1 MSYALTSPLPSIR
14 MTLSSSSGDGE
25 ATNKKKYILSRRI
38 EVPPNYKALVSLE
51 SLTFLK
57 PCLFHPSYY
66 DGSLFCSQLNVTYR
80 VTPAARTATNAQY
93 PTATDTVSGL
103 LQALSTLRNL
113 MRNVTND
120 NNIDFLGL
128 DGLTV
133 LYTSLG
139 TLTLRESFYGA
150 NEYRMFLTTTTA
162 NRTYTMEGRWTKL
175 FGGVVDEIT
184 FSQASPAYVRVG
196 AAGHNII
203 SVNTSLGE
211 KNLSNLSGTDQRI
224 VDSDITEM
232 VQLNV
237 RSGGLVAYRQQHP
250 GCKLSLS
257 DSQIDTFT
265 IELRDEWGDAL
276 PGVDRYICTLMIDF
290 YPVGDASD
298 NSVSLFDVRKRLR
311 QGGYYSLK

>member
-14 MTLSSSSGDGE
+14 MTLSSASGEGE

-51 SLTFLK
+51 SLTFIK

-66 DGSLFCSQLNVTYR
+66 DGSLSCSELNVTYR
-80 VTPAARTATNAQY
+80 VTAASRTVTQAQY

-103 LQALSTLRNL
+103 LQALSILRSL
-113 MRNVTND
+113 MRHITND
-120 NNIDFLGL
+120 NNIDFLGV

-133 LYTSLG
+133 LYTSVG
-139 TLTLRESFYGA
+139 TLTLRDTFYSS
-150 NEYRMFLTTTTA
+150 NDYRMFITTTTP
-162 NRTYTMEGRWTKL
+162 NRTYTMEGRWTNF
-175 FGGVVDEIT
+175 FGGVNTSIV
-184 FSQASPAYVRVG
+184 FSGGSPAYVRVSV
-196 AAGHNII
+196 AGHNFITF
-203 SVNTSLGE
+203 NTSLGE
-211 KNLSNLSGTDQRI
+211 KNLSNLNTTDQRI
-224 VDSDITEM
+224 VDSDITEII
-232 VQLNV
+232 QLNV
-237 RSGGLVAYRQQHP
+237 RSGGVVTYRQQHA

-290 YPVGDASD
+290 FPVGDASD

>member
-14 MTLSSSSGDGE
+14 MTLSSTSGEGE

-51 SLTFLK
+51 SLTFIK

-66 DGSLFCSQLNVTYR
+66 DGTLYCAELDITYR
-80 VTPAARTATNAQY
+80 TTAASRTATNAQY
-93 PTATDTVSGL
+93 PTATDTVTGL
-103 LQALSTLRNL
+103 IQALTTLRAL
-113 MRNVTND
+113 MRNITTD
-120 NNIDFLGL
+120 NNIDFVGL

-133 LYTSLG
+133 LYTVAG
-139 TLTLRESFYGA
+139 TPSLRESFYA
-150 NEYRMFLTTTTA
+150 SNDNRMFLRTTTA
-162 NRTYTMEGRWTKL
+162 NRTYTMEGRWTNF
-175 FGGVVDEIT
+175 FGGVNTAIT
-184 FSQASPAYVRVG
+184 FSNNSPAYVRVSVT
-196 AAGHNII
+196 GHNII

-211 KNLSNLSGTDQRI
+211 KNLSNLNGSDQRI

-232 VQLNV
+232 IQLNV
-237 RSGGLVAYRQQHP
+237 RSGGLVTYRQQHA
-250 GCKLSLS
+250 GCKLSLA

-290 YPVGDASD
+290 FPVGDASD

-311 QGGYYSLK
+311 QGGYYSMK